1 LKLGAPGLGYRC
13 SLRKEQSR
21 RVEEAHVLDRNITLK
36 HLDEEAPKLVL
47 FCGKGGVGKTTCAA
61 ATAIHFAQKGLKT
74 ILISSDPAPSL
85 SDILEIKCCDGVTA
99 VGPVPSLHA
108 VELGFDAV
116 LEMWKERYGREV
128 CQVISSF
135 LPLGDEIME
144 YIAGAPGIDE
154 EFMLAYVLDH
164 FEGKDYEVVVWDTAP
179 AGSTLYLLKL
189 QEKFYKHLG
198 EAGRLYL
205 KIKDTLDKIKGKD
218 VNPLKMLASWR
229 ELAQRVL
236 DMMRSEKTRAEI
248 VTIAE
253 GLGVFQTQRVVRE
266 FTSFGVPLGKI
277 IVNNVLVP
285 ESCSCDLHRERKA
298 MQQGYIEMMQGQYGT
313 DGLVILPLLAH
324 EIKGIPALREIEA
337 KLFGTRVSEEPVGN
351 AKSKSQNVK

>member
-1 LKLGAPGLGYRC
+1 MSELNEGAT
-13 SLRKEQSR
+13 LR
-21 RVEEAHVLDRNITLK
+21 
-36 HLDEEAPKLVL
+36 HLDEESPKLIL

-61 ATAIHFAQKGLKT
+61 ATAIHFAEKGLRT
-74 ILISSDPAPSL
+74 LLVSSDPAPSL
-85 SDILEIKCCDGVTA
+85 SDILEITCSGGITEIT
-99 VGPVPSLHA
+99 PVRNLHA

-116 LEMWKERYGREV
+116 LEMWKGRYGREV

-135 LPLGDEIME
+135 LPLGDEIID

-154 EFMLAYVLDH
+154 EFMLAFVLDH
-164 FEGKDYEVVVWDTAP
+164 FEGDDYEVVIWDTAP

-236 DMMRSEKTRAEI
+236 DMMRSESTRAEV

-253 GLGVFQTQRVVRE
+253 GLGVFQTQRIVKE
-266 FTSFGVPLGKI
+266 FTAFGVPLGRV
-277 IVNNVLVP
+277 IVNNVLRG
-285 ESCSCDLHRERKA
+285 ENCSCELHKERRA
-298 MQQGYIEMMQGQYGT
+298 MQQGYIEMMKKQYGPES
-313 DGLVILPLLAH
+313 LVILSLLPH
-324 EIKGIPALREIEA
+324 EIKGIPAIREIEA
-337 KLFGTRVSEEPVGN
+337 GLFGARVGEQSL
-351 AKSKSQNVK
+351 KSPLFPD